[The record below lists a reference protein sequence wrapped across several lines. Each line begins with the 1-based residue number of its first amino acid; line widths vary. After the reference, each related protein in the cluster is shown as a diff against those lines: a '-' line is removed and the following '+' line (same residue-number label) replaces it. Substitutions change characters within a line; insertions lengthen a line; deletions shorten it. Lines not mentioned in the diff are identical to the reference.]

1 MAPTVN
7 EGRKATKSRSRGTEV
22 ASSAEDIS
30 SEKGTNDLIAY
41 LVARFIVVLLV
52 VMCAEAMVILL
63 ESLAMPALVGAIM
76 GSQPIPIQQTE
87 PQTTTSLFSLLS
99 WTFSLVATLLSKDY
113 FRTIGAARSSLT
125 ILAIVAMLLLLM
137 LPLLLGALA
146 FSRVVVRKMRAL
158 QELRER
164 ELVQIDQRRNQFM
177 TDIAHDLRTPLMAIS
192 GMAHAISDGVVRDDA
207 MRDDYLRSI
216 CDKADKMGG
225 LVSSVFDYTK
235 LAGGAFVL
243 ERETIDL
250 PQLLLNE
257 AAVVY
262 TDIEDA
268 GMHFSVQVP
277 EEPCAVYADKVQLAR
292 VVANLLVNAMRHNV
306 AGTEIALMMVRQAG
320 VAYAIVADTGEPI
333 ARNTEE
339 LFQPFMRGDVARS
352 ASGGS
357 GLGLSICKRIADL
370 HGYELSLVQPYGRF
384 AKAFVLRC
392 VVE

>member
-1 MAPTVN
+1 MA
-7 EGRKATKSRSRGTEV
+7 RLAA
-22 ASSAEDIS
+22 AS
-30 SEKGTNDLIAY
+30 KGTH
-41 LVARFIVVLLV
+41 
-52 VMCAEAMVILL
+52 EL
-63 ESLAMPALVGAIM
+63 EH
-76 GSQPIPIQQTE
+76 E
-87 PQTTTSLFSLLS
+87 
-99 WTFSLVATLLSKDY
+99 
-113 FRTIGAARSSLT
+113 
-125 ILAIVAMLLLLM
+125 
-137 LPLLLGALA
+137 
-146 FSRVVVRKMRAL
+146 
-158 QELRER
+158 
-164 ELVQIDQRRNQFM
+164 
-177 TDIAHDLRTPLMAIS
+177 
-192 GMAHAISDGVVRDDA
+192 

-277 EEPCAVYADKVQLAR
+277 EEPCAVFADKVQLAR
-292 VVANLLVNAMRHNV
+292 VMANLLVNAMRHNV

-320 VAYAIVADTGEPI
+320 VAYVVGVASAIVADTGEPI
-333 ARNTEE
+333 AGNTEE
-339 LFQPFMRGDVARS
+339 LFQPFVRGDVARS